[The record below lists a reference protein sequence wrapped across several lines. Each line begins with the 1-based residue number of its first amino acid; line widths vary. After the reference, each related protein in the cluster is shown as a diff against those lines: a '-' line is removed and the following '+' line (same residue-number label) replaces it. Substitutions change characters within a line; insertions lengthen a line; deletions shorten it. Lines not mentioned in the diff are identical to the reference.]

1 MAHEWYVQQGGKQY
15 GPLTA
20 ANLKKLAA
28 EGKITPATTVRLGSE
43 GTWVAAARVQ
53 GLFAAKATTPPLASN
68 PPAGPATTPPQP
80 PKAVVPPVAPPVAS
94 PLARPASG
102 SFGSLP
108 KAAPID
114 GGSMPAKILGAVALV
129 LGTLALA
136 TFWLPSN
143 PAFLGPMGWTGIVVG
158 ALGLLIGIAGFV
170 LSAMHKGAGLYLN
183 VAGTASSL
191 VGLVLT
197 IVFGVVAGMFTG
209 TAPPKTVAMIPVPAP
224 AQAVPEPQLPP
235 AEEPKP
241 EPPPEPVWTPAS
253 EAIEQGDIKARI
265 TSSKIE
271 QVRLEST
278 DLSRMNKRE
287 KPRPMLK
294 IRVEIEN
301 TSSDKIVEVPGWV
314 GGGDLI
320 GQGVGELLG
329 GEAGKAV
336 AAATATATLVDNVG
350 NKYKQTPM
358 ISLFGVQL
366 NPDVAVRP
374 GQKSEKDLVFPPPLA
389 SVEYLRLE
397 LSSGGFSG
405 SEPLRFE
412 IPKSMI
418 EGL

>member
-1 MAHEWYVQQGGKQY
+1 MANEWYVQQGGKQY

-53 GLFAAKATTPPLASN
+53 GLFAAKATTPPIATN
-68 PPAGPATTPPQP
+68 PPAEPTSTPQQP
-80 PKAVVPPVAPPVAS
+80 PKAAMPPAAPPVAPPVA
-94 PLARPASG
+94 RPARG

-136 TFWLPSN
+136 TFWLP
-143 PAFLGPMGWTGIVVG
+143 FLGPMGWTGIVVG
-158 ALGLLIGIAGFV
+158 VLGLIIGIAGFV
-170 LSAMHKGAGLYLN
+170 LSAMHKGSGLYLN

-191 VGLVLT
+191 VGMVLT

-209 TAPPKTVAMIPVPAP
+209 APAPKTVAMIPLPAP
-224 AQAVPEPQLPP
+224 VQAVREPQLPP
-235 AEEPKP
+235 AQEPEP
-241 EPPPEPVWTPAS
+241 EPPPEPVWTLAS

-265 TSSKIE
+265 TSCKIE
-271 QVRLEST
+271 QVRLESM

-294 IRVEIEN
+294 IRVSIEN
-301 TSSDKIVEVPGWV
+301 TTPDKNVEVPGWV

-358 ISLFGVQL
+358 ISLFGVQVS
-366 NPDVAVRP
+366 PDVAVRP
-374 GQKSEKDLVFPPPLA
+374 GKNAEKELVFPPPLDTI
-389 SVEYLRLE
+389 EYLRLE
-397 LSSGGFSG
+397 LSPGGFSG
-405 SEPLRFE
+405 NEPLRFE
-412 IPKSMI
+412 IPKAMI